1 MTKITIALAAAAMLA
16 MAPVAF
22 AEETQSIPPN
32 SAAYG
37 YVGSVQELRP
47 MWNGGYDAQA
57 RAIENVGSVETS
69 GAFTSQEQALFDRAS
84 EEIF

>member
-1 MTKITIALAAAAMLA
+1 MTKTKIALAAAAMLA
-16 MAPVAF
+16 MTPVAY
-22 AEETQSIPPN
+22 AEEAQSIPPN

-57 RAIENVGSVETS
+57 RALESVGSVETR
-69 GAFTSQEQALFDRAS
+69 GAFTAQEQALFDRAS
-84 EEIF
+84 KEIF